1 MASIL
6 PFDEL
11 NRFNE
16 DIRARFGDARLEDRR
31 EEEEDIIDELL
42 DLFLLAYAM
51 GNSVTNDN
59 LSSDYAPSVDE
70 VMKVVD
76 AKVAG
81 KTWRERVEEY
91 FTKASNGEIPVSKPT
106 GTTSTATTQPPRA
119 SGESSEQR
127 GQTEAEEPATPSG
140 GISLQEAIT
149 RIAETE
155 MHRIANTAAL
165 DTAKYAGAKSKT
177 WVTML
182 DDKVRDTHDYLEG
195 ETVDID
201 EDFYTYD
208 GDHASAPGLFELAE
222 NNVNCRCELLFS

>member
-1 MASIL
+1 MSIL

-11 NRFNE
+11 NLFNSE
-16 DIRARFGDARLEDRR
+16 IRERFGNEPLQKRDKR
-31 EEEEDIIDELL
+31 EEDDIIDELL

-59 LSSDYAPSVDE
+59 LSSDYAPSVDD

-81 KTWRERVEEY
+81 KTWRERVEAY
-91 FTKASNGEIPVSKPT
+91 FANGGT
-106 GTTSTATTQPPRA
+106 GEDIA
-119 SGESSEQR
+119 
-127 GQTEAEEPATPSG
+127 
-140 GISLQEAIT
+140 
-149 RIAETE
+149 RIADTET
-155 MHRIANTAAL
+155 HRIANTAAL
-165 DTAKYAGAKSKT
+165 NTAKYAGAKTKT
-177 WVTML
+177 WATML
-182 DDKVRDTHDYLEG
+182 DERVRSTHDYLEG
-195 ETVDID
+195 MTVDID